1 MELHTQDGASF
12 RATIADLS
20 VGGCY
25 IEMTIPLPRGTKLKA
40 GIWVG
45 ETKCCA
51 DCEVAYSA
59 AGIGTGLMFNRI
71 SEPDLERIRQFLG
84 TLAEVDLRAMTS
96 GRVGRG
102 RSDLCRVNFEVNDP
116 KPFPHLAFPHSKGP
130 KTPLNCLV
138 FDGESMASFSDSAL
152 SISARMC
159 SKRNRPGR

>member
-1 MELHTQDGASF
+1 MLLEVHVRQL
-12 RATIADLS
+12 
-20 VGGCY
+20 V
-25 IEMTIPLPRGTKLKA
+25 
-40 GIWVG
+40 
-45 ETKCCA
+45 CA

-116 KPFPHLAFPHSKGP
+116 KPFPHLAFAHSS
-130 KTPLNCLV
+130 LYFWNCV
-138 FDGESMASFSDSAL
+138 
-152 SISARMC
+152 
-159 SKRNRPGR
+159 